1 MKKLF
6 NVTIG
11 GYYLCSMVLGFAMAV
26 TVCMAV
32 CDTWN
37 YAYSRVMILEDVVR
51 EEYGGRYAF
60 SREGSVIKA
69 GPISE
74 EAEVAWSK
82 VESKSDFL
90 DDIWLYMPTESLY
103 DALYVGHGHTYV
115 PIVLVLSGAV
125 TVLLSVLIMEG
136 KSANKAWRQ
145 KMHQASG
152 WGMLIVLSN
161 LAYWYAVRRVYGDLS
176 TLTVLIPL
184 MLLVVPLLILK
195 KTRQLK
201 PTQGLDLIV
210 EPVKRTVESEK

>member
-26 TVCMAV
+26 TVCMVV

-82 VESKSDFL
+82 VESKSDFWMTYGYICRQNHYMTRYMSVM
-90 DDIWLYMPTESLY
+90 DIPMCQLYWCFLE
-103 DALYVGHGHTYV
+103 
-115 PIVLVLSGAV
+115 
-125 TVLLSVLIMEG
+125 
-136 KSANKAWRQ
+136 Q
-145 KMHQASG
+145 
-152 WGMLIVLSN
+152 
-161 LAYWYAVRRVYGDLS
+161 
-176 TLTVLIPL
+176 
-184 MLLVVPLLILK
+184 
-195 KTRQLK
+195 
-201 PTQGLDLIV
+201 
-210 EPVKRTVESEK
+210 